1 MKAYCL
7 FLICCI
13 ILLSCNSGDGVVEP
27 EKELPPY
34 CTGLKTGVCPE
45 SGYPFMSI
53 YKDTVADSCY
63 HVGFYFHIAADDLY
77 LDNRVIYYYGKATI
91 IGDIG
96 HYWFDKKVIYEEEID
111 FKPFLKDFVFDIY
124 IWITYIHS
132 LFVALYTLKGYK
144 KSIHCRGL
152 TKAKE
157 YIEAIQEA
165 EFVRSRIRHNSCEPC
180 FTI

>member
-111 FKPFLKDFVFDIY
+111 SLYDHRFQKILCGYCNDSLSSNDS
-124 IWITYIHS
+124 ITYYVQYHFEIECLHKYNRDIPPINPIHHHITT
-132 LFVALYTLKGYK
+132 TLL
-144 KSIHCRGL
+144 RL
-152 TKAKE
+152 E
-157 YIEAIQEA
+157 
-165 EFVRSRIRHNSCEPC
+165 
-180 FTI
+180 